1 MASKKYILLAGII
14 CLLASGSY
22 AQVGASYDV
31 KDSSLI
37 PSKRMPQHSE
47 FLNGT
52 YNFPAKPRNQ
62 WEIGVKGGAFTI
74 AGDVPSV
81 FPTAGL
87 GLHVRKAFG
96 YVFSMR
102 LEYMYGTA
110 KGLSWNP
117 ANYFGRNTGWIPPGT
132 APKYSTPLLN
142 VGAATGQPTY
152 LVAGTGAPFTSGSR
166 IDNVFYNYKTQAHDL
181 SIEGVFT
188 LNNIRFHKAKTGF
201 NIYGF
206 GGIGA
211 TIYEAKINAVDGDSY
226 SGGTS
231 YAAKFNSLAQSSTFV
246 YKNRKDIRKEL
257 KDNILD
263 DSYETLAET
272 EGGIRRPKL
281 FGMTMKPSGTV
292 GVGIAFKL
300 SNKLNLAIEDRH
312 TLVKTDLLDGQRWQ
326 EHGVGDPVLTP
337 DYDSYNFASI
347 GLNINLGAKAVEPLW
362 WLNPLDYAYSEIRN
376 PRLMR
381 LPKPVLPDSDLDGV
395 TDQFDQEQT
404 PEGCPVDTHGVT
416 RDTDGDGVPDCK
428 DKELITPTYCQ
439 PVDADGIGKC
449 PCDTTCVGKGM
460 VAAPSCSQ
468 LLGALPSVGFAKNSV
483 KLSDD
488 AKRLL
493 AVVADRMRNSP
504 GCNVVVTGYCAGNK
518 LEQQRSWD
526 RVNAIINYL
535 IEKEGVSGDR
545 LIFKYGEEGG
555 DCDTV
560 DIRAANEGEEGPN
573 TVPAP
578 HPNLRKN

>member
-14 CLLASGSY
+14 CLLASGSN

-31 KDSSLI
+31 KDSSVI

-52 YNFPAKPRNQ
+52 YNFPAKPRSQ
-62 WEIGVKGGAFTI
+62 WEIGLKLGMLSVS
-74 AGDVPSV
+74 GDVPSIL
-81 FPTAGL
+81 PTG
-87 GLHVRKAFG
+87 GFGVHVRKAFG
-96 YVFSMR
+96 YVFSLR
-102 LEYMYGTA
+102 AEYMYGTA
-110 KGLSWNP
+110 KGMSWQTANNYGRNP
-117 ANYFGRNTGWIPPGT
+117 AWRSSYS
-132 APKYSTPLLN
+132 APVLGLN
-142 VGAATGQPTY
+142 PVTYQPA
-152 LVAGTGAPFTSGSR
+152 VFNSRTGALAAPGDR
-166 IDNVFYNYKTQAHDL
+166 ADPVYYNYKTNIQDL
-181 SIEGVFT
+181 TVQGVIT
-188 LNNIRFHKAKTGF
+188 INNIRFHKAKTGMT
-201 NIYGF
+201 IYGLA
-206 GGIGA
+206 GIGA
-211 TIYEAKINAVDGDSY
+211 SIYETMVNALDE
-226 SGGTS
+226 SGNP
-231 YAAKFNSLAQSSTFV
+231 YPFSTVSGNV
-246 YKNRKDIRKEL
+246 YENRNDTRDQL
-257 KDNILD
+257 KDMMD
-263 DSYETLAET
+263 DTYESPAEN
-272 EGGIRRPKL
+272 ESERRPKL
-281 FGMTMKPSGTV
+281 GGKTLKPVATG
-292 GVGIAFKL
+292 GFGIAFKL
-300 SNKLNLAIEDRH
+300 SDRLNLALEDRI
-312 TLVKTDLLDGQRWQ
+312 TFTKNDLYDGQRWS
-326 EHGVGDPVLTP
+326 EATIGVASFTLSD
-337 DYDSYNFASI
+337 DSYNYLSL
-347 GLNINLGAKAVEPLW
+347 GLNINLGGKAVEPLW
-362 WLNPLDYAYSEIRN
+362 WLNPLDYSYSEIRN

-404 PEGCPVDTHGVT
+404 PEGCPVDSHGVT

-428 DKELITPTYCQ
+428 DKEIITPTYCQ

-449 PCDTTCVGKGM
+449 PCDTTCIGRAV
-460 VAAPSCSQ
+460 PTTPQCSQ
-468 LLGALPSVGFAKNSV
+468 LLGALPSVSFAKNSV

-518 LEQQRSWD
+518 VEQQRSWD

-560 DIRAANEGEEGPN
+560 DVRAANEGEEGPN